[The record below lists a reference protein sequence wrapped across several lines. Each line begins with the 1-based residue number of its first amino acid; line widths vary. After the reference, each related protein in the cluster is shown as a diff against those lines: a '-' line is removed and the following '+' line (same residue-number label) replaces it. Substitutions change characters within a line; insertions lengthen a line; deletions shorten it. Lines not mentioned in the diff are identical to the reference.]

1 MNILDRIVDH
11 KRKEVAE
18 RKRVVTTSTLEG
30 NDFFSRSTVSM
41 KAALTGKG
49 SKGIIAEFKRKS
61 PSKGMINEH
70 ASPEETTRG
79 YVQAG
84 ASALSV
90 LTDAEFFAGAS
101 DDLSRARR
109 ANTCPILRKDFMIDE
124 YQIVEAKSIGADAI
138 LLIAAVLEPA
148 ELRKFAAFA
157 QGLGME
163 VLLEVHNEAELESNL
178 DAGADLIGVNNR
190 DLKSFVVSTEVS
202 KRLAPLIPAQAVK
215 VSESGI
221 SNADTIRDLR
231 KYGYQGF
238 LIGETFMKQASPSLA
253 AAEFI
258 RELQ

>member
-1 MNILDRIVDH
+1 
-11 KRKEVAE
+11 
-18 RKRVVTTSTLEG
+18 
-30 NDFFSRSTVSM
+30 
-41 KAALTGKG
+41 
-49 SKGIIAEFKRKS
+49 
-61 PSKGMINEH
+61 
-70 ASPEETTRG
+70 
-79 YVQAG
+79 
-84 ASALSV
+84 
-90 LTDAEFFAGAS
+90 
-101 DDLSRARR
+101 
-109 ANTCPILRKDFMIDE
+109 
-124 YQIVEAKSIGADAI
+124 
-138 LLIAAVLEPA
+138 
-148 ELRKFAAFA
+148 
-157 QGLGME
+157 ME